1 MSNLIPNRFNTNL
14 SNTLL
19 GTLLLALTYLFF
31 SVMELTAK
39 ELGQSFNPFQIVFAR
54 YLSQF
59 IILIIIFNKKS
70 ILHLK
75 SQFPLLQI
83 LRGALLLVT
92 TCFMF
97 SGLAYLPFAENIAIY
112 MIGPVITTILAF
124 FILKEKISFLQII
137 IVIVGLIGAI
147 IIADPN
153 SQSFNLAIIFPFL
166 AALCFAFFT
175 ISTKFLNSSDSNQ
188 TTLLFTAITGTF
200 LSAPFIIIFWKW
212 PSLNE
217 TILMFCLGLL
227 ATIGHFFFIEALKVI
242 NASFAA
248 PFVYLTVMLAAFWGY
263 IIYNEVPN
271 QNTIIG
277 AFLIIIAGLI
287 ITQLKKNSKLK

>member
-1 MSNLIPNRFNTNL
+1 MSNLIPNSFNIKL

-19 GTLLLALTYLFF
+19 GTFLLVLTYLFF

-54 YLSQF
+54 YLSQL

-75 SQFPLLQI
+75 CQYPLLQI

-137 IVIVGLIGAI
+137 IVIIGLIGAI

-248 PFVYLTVMLAAFWGY
+248 PFVYLTVILAAFWGY

-277 AFLIIIAGLI
+277 AFLIIIAGFI
-287 ITQLKKNSKLK
+287 ITQLKKRIQN

>member
-1 MSNLIPNRFNTNL
+1 MSNLIPNRFNNNL

-31 SVMELTAK
+31 SIMELTAK

-54 YLSQF
+54 YLSQL
-59 IILIIIFNKKS
+59 IILIIIFNKRS
-70 ILHLK
+70 TLHLK
-75 SQFPLLQI
+75 SQYPLLQI
-83 LRGALLLVT
+83 LRGSLLLVT

-137 IVIVGLIGAI
+137 VVIVGLIGAI

-166 AALCFAFFT
+166 AALCFALFT
-175 ISTKFLNSSDSNQ
+175 ISTKFLNSSDTNQ

-200 LSAPFIIIFWKW
+200 LSAPFIIFFWKW
-212 PSLNE
+212 PSLNA

-248 PFVYLTVMLAAFWGY
+248 PFVYLTVILAAFWGY

-277 AFLIIIAGLI
+277 AFLIIIAGII
-287 ITQLKKNSKLK
+287 ITQLKKRIQN

>member
-1 MSNLIPNRFNTNL
+1 MSDLIPNRFNTNL

-83 LRGALLLVT
+83 LRGTLLLVT

-137 IVIVGLIGAI
+137 VVIVGLIGAI

-153 SQSFNLAIIFPFL
+153 SQSFNIAIIFPFL

-175 ISTKFLNSSDSNQ
+175 ISTKFLNSSDTNQ
-188 TTLLFTAITGTF
+188 TTLFFTAITGTF

-227 ATIGHFFFIEALKVI
+227 ATIGHFFFIESLKVI

-263 IIYNEVPN
+263 ILYNEVPN

-287 ITQLKKNSKLK
+287 ITQLKKRIQN

>member
-1 MSNLIPNRFNTNL
+1 MVNLIPNRFNTNL

-54 YLSQF
+54 YLSQL
-59 IILIIIFNKKS
+59 IILIIIFNKRS
-70 ILHLK
+70 ILHTK
-75 SQFPLLQI
+75 SQYPLLQI
-83 LRGALLLVT
+83 LRGSLLLVT

-137 IVIVGLIGAI
+137 VVIVGLIGAI

-277 AFLIIIAGLI
+277 AFLIIIAGII
-287 ITQLKKNSKLK
+287 ITQLKKRIQN

>member
-1 MSNLIPNRFNTNL
+1 MSNFIPNKFNTNL

-54 YLSQF
+54 YLSQL
-59 IILIIIFNKKS
+59 IILIIIFNKRS
-70 ILHLK
+70 ILHTK
-75 SQFPLLQI
+75 SQYPLLQI
-83 LRGALLLVT
+83 LRGSLLLVT

-137 IVIVGLIGAI
+137 VVIVGLIGAI

-287 ITQLKKNSKLK
+287 ITQLKKRIQN

>member
-1 MSNLIPNRFNTNL
+1 MSNLIPNSFNTNL

-19 GTLLLALTYLFF
+19 GTLLLVLTYLFF

-54 YLSQF
+54 YLSQL
-59 IILIIIFNKKS
+59 IILILIFNKRS

-75 SQFPLLQI
+75 SQYPLLQI
-83 LRGALLLVT
+83 LRGTLLLVT

-137 IVIVGLIGAI
+137 VVIVGLIGAI

-287 ITQLKKNSKLK
+287 ITQLKKRIQN

>member
-54 YLSQF
+54 YLSQL
-59 IILIIIFNKKS
+59 IILIIIFNKKT

-75 SQFPLLQI
+75 SQYPLLQI
-83 LRGALLLVT
+83 LRGSLLLVT

-137 IVIVGLIGAI
+137 VVIVGLIGAI

-287 ITQLKKNSKLK
+287 IIQLKKRIQN

>member
-1 MSNLIPNRFNTNL
+1 MSNFIPNKFNTNL

-19 GTLLLALTYLFF
+19 GTLLLVLTYLFF

-54 YLSQF
+54 YLSQL
-59 IILIIIFNKKS
+59 IILIIIFNKRS
-70 ILHLK
+70 TLHLK
-75 SQFPLLQI
+75 SQYPLLQI
-83 LRGALLLVT
+83 LRGSLLLVT

-137 IVIVGLIGAI
+137 VVIVGLIGAI

-248 PFVYLTVMLAAFWGY
+248 PFVYLTVILAAFWGY

-277 AFLIIIAGLI
+277 AFLIIIAGFI
-287 ITQLKKNSKLK
+287 ITKLKKRIQN

>member
-1 MSNLIPNRFNTNL
+1 MSNLIPNRFNTNV

-54 YLSQF
+54 YFSQL
-59 IILIIIFNKKS
+59 IILIVIFNKRS

-75 SQFPLLQI
+75 SQYPLLQI
-83 LRGALLLVT
+83 LRGSLLLVT

-137 IVIVGLIGAI
+137 VVIVGLIGAI

-287 ITQLKKNSKLK
+287 ITQLKKRIQN

>member
-1 MSNLIPNRFNTNL
+1 MSNFIPNKFNTNL

-54 YLSQF
+54 YLSQL
-59 IILIIIFNKKS
+59 IILIIIFNKRS

-75 SQFPLLQI
+75 SQYPLLQI
-83 LRGALLLVT
+83 LRGSLLLVT

-137 IVIVGLIGAI
+137 VVIVGLIGAI

-200 LSAPFIIIFWKW
+200 LSAPFIIFFWKW
-212 PSLNE
+212 PSLNA

-248 PFVYLTVMLAAFWGY
+248 PFVYLTVLLAAFWGY

-277 AFLIIIAGLI
+277 AFLIIIAGFI
-287 ITQLKKNSKLK
+287 ITKLKKRIQN

>member
-1 MSNLIPNRFNTNL
+1 MSNLIPNSFNTNL

-19 GTLLLALTYLFF
+19 GTLLLVLTYLFF

-54 YLSQF
+54 YLSQL

-75 SQFPLLQI
+75 SQYPLLQI
-83 LRGALLLVT
+83 LRGTLLLVT

-137 IVIVGLIGAI
+137 VVIVGLIGAI

-248 PFVYLTVMLAAFWGY
+248 PFVYFTVMLAAVWGY

-277 AFLIIIAGLI
+277 AFLIIIAGII
-287 ITQLKKNSKLK
+287 ITQLKKRIQN

>member
-54 YLSQF
+54 YLSQL
-59 IILIIIFNKKS
+59 IILILIFNKRS

-75 SQFPLLQI
+75 SQYPLLQI
-83 LRGALLLVT
+83 LRGTLLLVT

-137 IVIVGLIGAI
+137 VVIVGLIGAI

-175 ISTKFLNSSDSNQ
+175 ISTKFLNSSDTNQ

-200 LSAPFIIIFWKW
+200 LSAPFIIFFWKW
-212 PSLNE
+212 PSLNA

-248 PFVYLTVMLAAFWGY
+248 PFVYLTVLLAAFWGY

-277 AFLIIIAGLI
+277 AFLIIIAGII
-287 ITQLKKNSKLK
+287 ITQLKKRIQN

>member
-54 YLSQF
+54 YLSQL
-59 IILIIIFNKKS
+59 IILIVIFNKRS

-75 SQFPLLQI
+75 SQYPLLQI
-83 LRGALLLVT
+83 LRGSLLLVT

-137 IVIVGLIGAI
+137 VVIVGLIGAI

-277 AFLIIIAGLI
+277 AFLIIIAGII
-287 ITQLKKNSKLK
+287 ITQLKKRIQN

>member
-1 MSNLIPNRFNTNL
+1 MSNFIPNKFNTNL

-19 GTLLLALTYLFF
+19 GTLLLVLTYLFF

-70 ILHLK
+70 KLHLK
-75 SQFPLLQI
+75 SQYPLLQI
-83 LRGALLLVT
+83 LRGTLLLVT

-97 SGLAYLPFAENIAIY
+97 SGLTYLPFAENIAIY

-137 IVIVGLIGAI
+137 VVIVGLIGAI

-166 AALCFAFFT
+166 AALCFALFT
-175 ISTKFLNSSDSNQ
+175 ISTKFLNSSDTNQ

-277 AFLIIIAGLI
+277 AFLIIIAGII
-287 ITQLKKNSKLK
+287 ITQLKKRIQN

>member
-1 MSNLIPNRFNTNL
+1 MSNFIPNKFNTSL

-54 YLSQF
+54 YLSQL
-59 IILIIIFNKKS
+59 IILILIFNKRS

-75 SQFPLLQI
+75 SQYPLLQI

-137 IVIVGLIGAI
+137 VVIVGLIGAI

-287 ITQLKKNSKLK
+287 ITQLKKRIQN

>member
-54 YLSQF
+54 YLSQL
-59 IILIIIFNKKS
+59 IILILIFNKRS

-75 SQFPLLQI
+75 SQYPLLQI
-83 LRGALLLVT
+83 LRGTLLLVT

-137 IVIVGLIGAI
+137 VVIVGLIGAI

-287 ITQLKKNSKLK
+287 ITQLKKRIQN

>member
-1 MSNLIPNRFNTNL
+1 MSNLIPNSFNTNL

-19 GTLLLALTYLFF
+19 GTLLLVLTYLFF

-54 YLSQF
+54 YLSQL
-59 IILIIIFNKKS
+59 IILIIIFNKRS

-75 SQFPLLQI
+75 SQYPLLQI
-83 LRGALLLVT
+83 LRGTLLLVT

-137 IVIVGLIGAI
+137 VVIVGLIGAI

-277 AFLIIIAGLI
+277 AFLIIIAGII
-287 ITQLKKNSKLK
+287 ITQLKKRIQN

>member
-1 MSNLIPNRFNTNL
+1 MSNLIPNSFNTNL
-14 SNTLL
+14 SNTVL
-19 GTLLLALTYLFF
+19 GTLLLVLTYLFF

-54 YLSQF
+54 YLSQL
-59 IILIIIFNKKS
+59 IILIIIFNKRS
-70 ILHLK
+70 ILHTK
-75 SQFPLLQI
+75 SQYPLLQI
-83 LRGALLLVT
+83 LRGSLLLVT

-137 IVIVGLIGAI
+137 VVIVGLIGAI

-200 LSAPFIIIFWKW
+200 LSAPFIIFFWKW
-212 PSLNE
+212 PSLNA

-248 PFVYLTVMLAAFWGY
+248 PFVYLTVLLAAFWGY

-287 ITQLKKNSKLK
+287 ITQLKKKNQN

>member
-1 MSNLIPNRFNTNL
+1 MSNFIPNKFNTNL

-19 GTLLLALTYLFF
+19 GTLLLVLTYLFF

-54 YLSQF
+54 YLSQL
-59 IILIIIFNKKS
+59 IILILIFNKRS

-75 SQFPLLQI
+75 SQYPLLQI
-83 LRGALLLVT
+83 LRGTLLLVT

-137 IVIVGLIGAI
+137 VVIVGLIGAI

-277 AFLIIIAGLI
+277 AFLIIIAGFI
-287 ITQLKKNSKLK
+287 ITKLKKRIQN

>member
-1 MSNLIPNRFNTNL
+1 MSNFIPNKFNTNL

-54 YLSQF
+54 YLSQL
-59 IILIIIFNKKS
+59 IILIIIFNKRS
-70 ILHLK
+70 TLHLK
-75 SQFPLLQI
+75 SQYPLLQI
-83 LRGALLLVT
+83 LRGSLLLVT

-137 IVIVGLIGAI
+137 VVIVGLIGAI

-200 LSAPFIIIFWKW
+200 LSAPFIIFFWKW

-287 ITQLKKNSKLK
+287 ITQLKKRIQN

>member
-54 YLSQF
+54 YLSQL
-59 IILIIIFNKKS
+59 IILIIIFNKRS

-75 SQFPLLQI
+75 SQYPLLQI
-83 LRGALLLVT
+83 LRGTLLLVT

-137 IVIVGLIGAI
+137 VVIVGLIGAI

-277 AFLIIIAGLI
+277 AFLIIIAGFI
-287 ITQLKKNSKLK
+287 ITQLKKRIQN